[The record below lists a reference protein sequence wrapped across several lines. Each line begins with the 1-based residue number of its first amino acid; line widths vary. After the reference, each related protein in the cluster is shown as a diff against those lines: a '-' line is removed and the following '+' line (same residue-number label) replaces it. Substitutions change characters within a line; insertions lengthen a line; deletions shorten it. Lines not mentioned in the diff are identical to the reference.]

1 MSGNAVKWIILFFV
15 CFSLVACDEKASG
28 NSYAGKKSEDCN
40 ESNNPNCYD
49 THPGSSP
56 ISGDYDYES
65 YGDGDV
71 VTYQWDRTLA
81 WFLQSKKHPY
91 GYDRDP
97 FSNLEDYIER
107 GKDVYMSVLKG
118 EMAVVNIVVDSEAQK
133 EYRLHRINENKEIL
147 DESVVVGTDICSD
160 TGCIKEF
167 SLPAGHYAVYYDGID
182 KKRYLHV
189 IDYPSKTN
197 TVYFV
202 QFGDEYGNTC
212 NIGNDDGCY
221 TRKNVQE
228 NYNRIIAQVVTTGNF
243 VELKPEDIGLT
254 TAGEN
259 GKLLLDLNDFEDGES
274 ILDKIYEQILSNE
287 SFGYGKEKQ
296 NYDSAEKNLKSAEQ
310 KYDNGEIDVSTYN
323 SAVALY
329 NNAVA
334 AYNAAFD
341 KARSKHIVLGIN
353 EMRIR
358 WKEFALPREGSLK
371 LTRNKV
377 FARACQVDRDAC
389 ESGKM
394 SMMLES
400 SCGDKDIPIKV
411 EVSKVVE
418 DDNFEPKISGFSLK
432 HDCSYTIYADV
443 YPFVP
448 DDPDA
453 AQITVFN
460 HRSETDRSIVGGMVW
475 GSHLNGAA
483 SLNTI
488 VHEIGHSFG
497 LTDLYMDSAD
507 PSIAPDRYRH
517 FAFDEG
523 NIMAARIPSGE
534 RLRYRPLFVVNTGTN
549 DRIPIGDG
557 WFATEN
563 QWDCVRSSGKCFK
576 Q

>member
-1 MSGNAVKWIILFFV
+1 M
-15 CFSLVACDEKASG
+15 
-28 NSYAGKKSEDCN
+28 
-40 ESNNPNCYD
+40 
-49 THPGSSP
+49 
-56 ISGDYDYES
+56 
-65 YGDGDV
+65 
-71 VTYQWDRTLA
+71 
-81 WFLQSKKHPY
+81 
-91 GYDRDP
+91 
-97 FSNLEDYIER
+97 
-107 GKDVYMSVLKG
+107 
-118 EMAVVNIVVDSEAQK
+118 
-133 EYRLHRINENKEIL
+133 
-147 DESVVVGTDICSD
+147 VGTDICSD